1 MKPAVKK
8 AARRPPRKGRQQ
20 IRKTIPL
27 RVLLE
32 SVELHR
38 FKAAFEPDAVA
49 LAPFTSVI
57 GRNGSGKST
66 LLEGLQWL
74 DVALRHDA
82 ARASE
87 RYGGLHD
94 LLNISGRGRK
104 PNFKLSLTWKVEP
117 KESDAVILAAAR
129 YEVSVSESRLGNPL
143 IRSESLVVS
152 VAGLPD
158 LVVVS
163 TEKIGN
169 AEVPGVRVLFP
180 SDPERRR
187 VFREPERLA
196 LSRVEVE
203 PRSTALD
210 HRIIA
215 ALSTFWEN
223 AVFLRLSP
231 QQISQG
237 SSLTRRSFDPILD
250 EEGKMLPALLNELSR
265 AQKQE
270 LVEALKVALPDV
282 RGISVSEPTSK
293 RDEAVSWSLQ
303 EHMQAKYKGK
313 KERPYEI
320 PASMLSEGTRRLTA
334 ILALLLR
341 RPPPTLLCIE
351 EIENGLDPWTVL
363 DVLARLQAAPLDGT
377 QVLITSHSPWLLDH
391 MDLDA
396 IRISQRERGQTR
408 YASFRD
414 KSEAQKF
421 LAAVPPGAR
430 YVNLIDPER

>member
-8 AARRPPRKGRQQ
+8 ATRQPLRKSRQPS
-20 IRKTIPL
+20 RVKEPL
-27 RVLLE
+27 RVVLE
-32 SVELHR
+32 SVEIHR
-38 FKAAFEPDAVA
+38 FKAAFEPEPIA

-104 PNFKLSLTWKVEP
+104 PHFKLSLTWRVEP
-117 KESDAVILAAAR
+117 NQLSQAVVLATAR
-129 YEVSVSESRLGNPL
+129 YEVSVSESRLGDPL
-143 IRSESLVVS
+143 IRSELFVVS
-152 VAGLPD
+152 VAGLET
-158 LVVVS
+158 VVVK

-169 AEVPGVRVLFP
+169 ADSAGVRVLFP

-187 VFREPERLA
+187 VFREPDRLA

-203 PRSTALD
+203 PHSAALD
-210 HRIIA
+210 HRVIA
-215 ALSTFWEN
+215 ALSTFWKD

-237 SSLTRRSFDPILD
+237 SSLTRRSFEPILD
-250 EEGKMLPALLNELSR
+250 EEGKMIPALLNELSR

-270 LVEALKVALPDV
+270 LIEALKVALPDV

-293 RDEAVSWSLQ
+293 RDEAVSWALQ

-391 MDLDA
+391 LEIDA
-396 IRISQRERGQTR
+396 IRIAQRERGQTR
-408 YASFRD
+408 YSSFRD
-414 KSEAQKF
+414 KSEAQQF